1 MGLSWCLTVV
11 SIYIPGMIDEAV
23 KTFYVF
29 VGRWELLFY
38 KISVSV
44 FVCFSGGFSALL
56 FEMHVCLYL

>member
-1 MGLSWCLTVV
+1 
-11 SIYIPGMIDEAV
+11 MIDEAV